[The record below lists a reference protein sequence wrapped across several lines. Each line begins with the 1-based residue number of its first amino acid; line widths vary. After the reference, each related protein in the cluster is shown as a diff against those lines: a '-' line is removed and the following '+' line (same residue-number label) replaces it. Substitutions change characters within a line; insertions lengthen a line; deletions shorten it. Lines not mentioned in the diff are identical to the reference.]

1 MSSKNKRVL
10 VTGVAG
16 FLGSHLSEKL
26 TQLGHSVVGID
37 NMGGGYKDN
46 IPKNIVFHPWGCFQ
60 LHFGATKIYGVH
72 WEPRKSV
79 KPFNFNYFT
88 KKQKIQTKLQD
99 RWESEMESKRKT
111 NCLKKLRQHQKN
123 KGSKGL
129 DS

>member
-46 IPKNIVFHPWGCFQ
+46 IPKNIVFQ
-60 LHFGATKIYGVH
+60 
-72 WEPRKSV
+72 RKL
-79 KPFNFNYFT
+79 Y
-88 KKQKIQTKLQD
+88 QK
-99 RWESEMESKRKT
+99 R
-111 NCLKKLRQHQKN
+111 N
-123 KGSKGL
+123 L
-129 DS
+129 DLSSDQRVL